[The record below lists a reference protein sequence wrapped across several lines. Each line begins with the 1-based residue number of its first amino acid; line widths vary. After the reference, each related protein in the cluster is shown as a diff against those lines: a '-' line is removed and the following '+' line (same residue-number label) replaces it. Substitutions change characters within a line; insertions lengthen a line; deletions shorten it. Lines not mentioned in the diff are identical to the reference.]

1 MGGLSFKDGIVHY
14 YLFQKIISNYFNK
27 QKYEKDERKI
37 NEGYIV
43 DPEWIKFWIK
53 KIKYDKI
60 KNYLD
65 KLNITE
71 NNYDQNKEK
80 IQKYFGNYINEL
92 KIKEI
97 SEIIINNDNNN
108 FDLSNKKII
117 DQKILVNFMVDRV
130 FKSQKINEKI
140 NKIKVKY
147 ILKKQMLILG
157 LEDYHIIKIIIPDI
171 SYFSENK
178 NIVNLSWKFN
188 YSEEYYSKLDFLK
201 INNSEGII
209 NYFIDKEIFANYSI
223 TTQGPIHFLINENI
237 QNNENNNNQI
247 DNNSNKVNDTKMI
260 IKMPQDINFELSK
273 KLNFLGLDNTLS
285 SGMNSVLQCFVNI
298 KPITNYLL
306 NVNKYCEIY
315 DNINLCPL
323 TLQYYQILFGLF
335 CNNSNTGSYSPKL
348 FKAALEEM
356 NPSLQID
363 QVTKPKDFILFLL
376 KVLNKELTGLYNKT
390 YNANA
395 NQNKSIIIS
404 YKSNQTEALKECLN
418 DFKITHSSVIAD
430 NLCGFQKSIF
440 TCENCKN
447 VSYYFNSFEYLI
459 FDLEIISKHLNLND
473 NNNIIITFS
482 FDECFQY
489 LFKEELFE
497 NNYCQYCKIK
507 TKSRYKEK
515 IYLILII

>member
-1 MGGLSFKDGIVHY
+1 M
-14 YLFQKIISNYFNK
+14 
-27 QKYEKDERKI
+27 
-37 NEGYIV
+37 
-43 DPEWIKFWIK
+43 
-53 KIKYDKI
+53 
-60 KNYLD
+60 
-65 KLNITE
+65 
-71 NNYDQNKEK
+71 
-80 IQKYFGNYINEL
+80 
-92 KIKEI
+92 
-97 SEIIINNDNNN
+97 
-108 FDLSNKKII
+108 
-117 DQKILVNFMVDRV
+117 
-130 FKSQKINEKI
+130 
-140 NKIKVKY
+140 
-147 ILKKQMLILG
+147 
-157 LEDYHIIKIIIPDI
+157 
-171 SYFSENK
+171 
-178 NIVNLSWKFN
+178 
-188 YSEEYYSKLDFLK
+188 K

-356 NPSLQID
+356 NPSLQSD

-376 KVLNKELTGLYNKT
+376 KVLNNELTGLYNKT

-395 NQNKSIIIS
+395 N
-404 YKSNQTEALKECLN
+404 
-418 DFKITHSSVIAD
+418 
-430 NLCGFQKSIF
+430 
-440 TCENCKN
+440 
-447 VSYYFNSFEYLI
+447 
-459 FDLEIISKHLNLND
+459 
-473 NNNIIITFS
+473 
-482 FDECFQY
+482 
-489 LFKEELFE
+489 
-497 NNYCQYCKIK
+497 
-507 TKSRYKEK
+507 TK
-515 IYLILII
+515 